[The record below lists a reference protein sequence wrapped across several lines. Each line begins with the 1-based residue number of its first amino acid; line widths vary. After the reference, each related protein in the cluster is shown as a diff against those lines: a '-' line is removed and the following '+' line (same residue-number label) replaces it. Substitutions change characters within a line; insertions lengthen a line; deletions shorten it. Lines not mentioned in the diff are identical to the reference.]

1 MPQTL
6 KTKDWFHADGFPI
19 AVERRHPQEP
29 FARHNHEF
37 AEVVL
42 VTEGR
47 GLHVL
52 GSESWPLTPGDAFVI
67 SGHRA
72 HEYREMENLCLV
84 NILFQPARI
93 QLDTGDL
100 TRLPGYH
107 ALFTLEPAWRR
118 RHNFKSRLHLSPSEF
133 AVVMSYVDHLDEE
146 LRARTPGFRVMA
158 TASFLQITAYLSR
171 CYGRAK
177 NPDSRAL
184 LRIGEAISHLESH
197 YAEEIDVDRLAT
209 IAHMS
214 KRSFIRAFQSAM
226 GNSPIAYLIQT
237 RLNRASEALRQSD
250 QSITE
255 IAFQVGF
262 TDSNYFTRQ
271 FTKNFGVSPRLYRRQ
286 HQS

>member
-1 MPQTL
+1 M
-6 KTKDWFHADGFPI
+6 
-19 AVERRHPQEP
+19 P

-37 AEVVL
+37 AEIVF
-42 VTEGR
+42 VTKGR

-52 GSESWPLTPGDAFVI
+52 GSESCPLAPGDAFVI
-67 SGHRA
+67 GGQRS
-72 HEYREMENLCLV
+72 HEYRNTEKLCLV
-84 NILFQPARI
+84 NILFQPSLI
-93 QLDTGDL
+93 PFDTGDL
-100 TRLPGYH
+100 TKLPGYH

-118 RHNFKSRLHLSPSEF
+118 RHNFKSRLRLSPSEF
-133 AVVMSYVDHLDEE
+133 AVVMGYVDHLDEE
-146 LRARTPGFRVMA
+146 LSTRVPGFRVMA

-197 YAEEIDVDRLAT
+197 YDEDIDLVRLAD

-237 RLNRASEALRQSD
+237 RLNRAAEALRQSN
-250 QSITE
+250 QNITE
-255 IAFQVGF
+255 VAFKVGF
-262 TDSNYFTRQ
+262 KDSNYFTRQ
-271 FTKNFGVSPRLYRRQ
+271 FTKNFAVSPRLYRRQ
-286 HQS
+286 HRCE